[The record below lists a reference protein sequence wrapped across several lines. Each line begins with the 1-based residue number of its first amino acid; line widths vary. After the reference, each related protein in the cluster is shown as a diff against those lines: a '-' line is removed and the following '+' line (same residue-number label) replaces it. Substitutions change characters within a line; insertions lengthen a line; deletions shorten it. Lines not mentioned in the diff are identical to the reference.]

1 MQLESASIWHILEVS
16 IKRLHQTDHRLINT
30 QHILYRYYS
39 TLQTSKLYNVTRWH
53 SLAHKAVHNEIFQ
66 KVSRCGGIQ
75 NYSHCNHEISSNLC
89 TKFSNYQWRKKGEA
103 VENKRKK
110 QAIHTVCGYVSH
122 FGCWVTELNLLPVKN
137 ERKCCL
143 KDSDSLSELRDH
155 RSTHPPYFIRRLC
168 TKREMKWGHA
178 AL

>member
-75 NYSHCNHEISSNLC
+75 NYSHCNHEICSNLC
-89 TKFSNYQWRKKGEA
+89 TKFSNYFLKYLKISGARKVKRSKISEKSKRYTMYVDTFHILVVELLNWTFCQLKMKGNAVWRTL
-103 VENKRKK
+103 
-110 QAIHTVCGYVSH
+110 I
-122 FGCWVTELNLLPVKN
+122 
-137 ERKCCL
+137 
-143 KDSDSLSELRDH
+143 LSVN
-155 RSTHPPYFIRRLC
+155 
-168 TKREMKWGHA
+168 
-178 AL
+178 